1 MMKAQSPPQTTAAPA
16 TTDHAVAARPPR
28 SWSKELPRSSPLT
41 RTNFPLP
48 RAPGTLRTNRPVA
61 DAANDSRRGLLC
73 CKPNTLPSK
82 ATCWP
87 KRPAGERSPAN
98 TSALT
103 TITTFR
109 WRFKAISHVDTTSTT
124 CAPCGP
130 RSQRHLPHQS
140 DGDLTARG
148 LRARMN
154 EAEPEPTTYCDPGCG
169 QTPEPPQAVPISMLD
184 VRDEG
189 ALHCKRPDG
198 HDHHR
203 PHLELLDRAADAQ
216 PCELQATPHTLATL
230 ASHGTAAAQVNIQPG
245 ELHMPASCEL

>member
-1 MMKAQSPPQTTAAPA
+1 MTCTAVLLGPVVENRQGKCRSKRCRAAAPRRAAHDEGAVTTADHGSTCHHRPCCCCKTTTQLEQGIATQLPA
-16 TTDHAVAARPPR
+16 DEDKFSAA
-28 SWSKELPRSSPLT
+28 T
-41 RTNFPLP
+41 R
-48 RAPGTLRTNRPVA
+48 AGTLSTNRPVA

-98 TSALT
+98 TSTLT

-130 RSQRHLPHQS
+130 CSRRHLPHQS

-154 EAEPEPTTYCDPGCG
+154 KEEPEPTTYCDPGCG
-169 QTPEPPQAVPISMLD
+169 QTPEPPTSRAD
-184 VRDEG
+184 FHVR
-189 ALHCKRPDG
+189 
-198 HDHHR
+198 
-203 PHLELLDRAADAQ
+203 RAR
-216 PCELQATPHTLATL
+216 
-230 ASHGTAAAQVNIQPG
+230 
-245 ELHMPASCEL
+245 